1 MMGVGVPMLAV
12 AQARADDSVGYSH
25 ETYVED
31 HGRMTVQTE
40 TLRGHVNF
48 SPWLDLTARGVYDGI
63 SGATPIG
70 APSINQL
77 KLENPLSHF
86 AVPPSTIT
94 GFRRPFD
101 ATSGASSFTQ
111 AIPHDVVPLA
121 QSHDIRRGIDLEAG
135 LTFGSQR
142 LIPQVS
148 YSNEHDYISYGGAL
162 NYSIDLNDK
171 NTTLNVGWAH
181 SYDQVLSNR
190 FTYLTHT
197 ATKNSDDFIL
207 GASQVLSRGTL
218 FSANATVS
226 HQAGY
231 LNDPYRSVVFQET
244 DIDPNARVVLD
255 GEKRP
260 DTRDSQAVL
269 LSLTQAVP
277 VLNASIEG
285 DYRFYHDSYGIIA
298 NTLGVA
304 WTQKIGRVV
313 IVSPSF
319 RYYRQGAAHFY
330 GLQFPG
336 DPTND
341 PARVPRF
348 YSSDYRLSF
357 LESFTLGLEADVKL
371 YEKWDLHMG
380 YQRYWMRGLDG
391 QTLQST
397 FPSANVFTVGLTF
410 TF

>member
-1 MMGVGVPMLAV
+1 MMGMGVPILAV
-12 AQARADDSVGYSH
+12 AQARAEDSIGVSH

-40 TLRGHVNF
+40 SFRGQLTF
-48 SPWLDLTARGVYDGI
+48 APWLDMTVRGVYDGI

-70 APSINQL
+70 APAINQL
-77 KLENPLSHF
+77 KLINPLSHF

-94 GFRRPFD
+94 GYRRPFD
-101 ATSGASSFTQ
+101 AVSGGSPLAPTPSGA
-111 AIPHDVVPLA
+111 VPLA
-121 QSHDIRRGIDLEAG
+121 QSHDVRRGIDVLAG
-135 LTFGSQR
+135 LTLGPQR
-142 LIPQVS
+142 FLPEIS
-148 YSNEHDYISYGGAL
+148 YSNEHDYISYAGAL
-162 NYSIDLNDK
+162 NYSVDLNDK
-171 NTTLNVGWAH
+171 NTTLNFGWAH

-190 FTYLTHT
+190 FTHLTHT
-197 ATKNSDDFIL
+197 AIKNSDDFIAGISQLL
-207 GASQVLSRGTL
+207 GPGTV
-218 FSANATVS
+218 FGANATIG
-226 HQAGY
+226 HEEGY

-260 DTRDSQAVL
+260 DTRDSQAIL
-269 LSLTQAVP
+269 LSLTQAIKP
-277 VLNASIEG
+277 LNASVEG
-285 DYRFYHDSYGIIA
+285 EYRFYHDSYGIIA
-298 NTLGVA
+298 NTLDVS
-304 WTQKIGRVV
+304 WMQKVGRSIV
-313 IVSPSF
+313 ISPSF

-330 GLQFPG
+330 GIQFPG

-341 PARVPRF
+341 PSRVPRF

-357 LESFTLGLEADVKL
+357 LEAFTLGLEADIQF
-371 YEKWDLHMG
+371 YDRWDLHMG

-397 FPSANVFTVGLTF
+397 YPAANIFNVGLTF